1 LTKPVTIILADDHA
15 LVRRGIRKV
24 IEEKPGLQVI
34 SEASDGVDL
43 LEQLTTTLPDLA
55 IIDISMPRMRGL
67 EAAEHIKK
75 RYPEVKILMLT
86 MHRDHELLERALEI
100 GVEGYVLKEDL
111 DVDLH
116 TAIEEVLA
124 GKIFISPLIR

>member
-1 LTKPVTIILADDHA
+1 LTKPVTIILADDHV

-24 IEEKPGLQVI
+24 IEEKPGFQVI
-34 SEASDGVDL
+34 AEASDGVEL
-43 LEQLTTTLPDLA
+43 LEQLAINLPNLA

-100 GVEGYVLKEDL
+100 GAEGYMLKEDL

-116 TAIEEVLA
+116 TAIEDILA